1 MRSRI
6 NGMFKY
12 VSFRLF
18 DFTIDNNPV
27 ETCIPLVNGVPYP
40 SANTAGQMNAGLDII
55 NTLCR
60 FYGVCAP
67 IFIDNRE
74 SVNDIIETESQIINL
89 VVNKDN
95 FLTIK

>member
-1 MRSRI
+1 
-6 NGMFKY
+6 
-12 VSFRLF
+12 
-18 DFTIDNNPV
+18 
-27 ETCIPLVNGVPYP
+27 
-40 SANTAGQMNAGLDII
+40 MNAGLDII
-55 NTLCR
+55 NTLCK

-95 FLTIK
+95 FFNNQINNATMEKKIEKGEIYFTGGNIRTYDVRNDK